1 VSVVVI
7 GLEHKQAPLSL
18 LEAMAI
24 GDADLHKVLAAL
36 SHRRNLQETVVLST
50 CLRTEVYSVV
60 DRFHDAVAEVY
71 EVLSDHSGI
80 STDELAARATVRFD
94 DDVTSHIF
102 SVTAGLE
109 STVLGESEVVGQVRR
124 AFEHAREEGV
134 CGPVLSA
141 LFQHALQTG
150 KRVRTETGIA
160 RGTTS
165 FAHAAVTVA
174 RGQGGQSGEAGQSGQ
189 AGQAGEGLRDKR
201 VVVVGAGEMGLG
213 VSRALCDI
221 PAASAPRSIVVVS
234 RSLARAEDLVRQAAC
249 GSKLRAGA
257 LEGVHAELAEADVVL
272 SAVAAESHVLSAAH
286 FSGVVG
292 PMLVVD
298 LGVPRNVDPVVAT
311 LPSVTLLDMD
321 TLSASVS
328 RALGD
333 REEESVAARVIVADE
348 VERFR
353 TASRQRG
360 AAPVIAALRARLE
373 SLRVSELERHRA
385 QLADLSEGEWEQV
398 DVATR
403 AAMAKMLHEPTMLL
417 KETAGTPRGE
427 RLVEALRILFDL

>member
-1 VSVVVI
+1 MSVVVI
-7 GLEHKQAPLSL
+7 GLQHKQAPLSL
-18 LEAMAI
+18 LEAVAVS
-24 GDADLHKVLAAL
+24 DADLHKVLAAL

-60 DRFHDAVAEVY
+60 DRFHDAVAEIY
-71 EVLSDHSGI
+71 EVLSEHSGV
-80 STDELAARATVRFD
+80 STEELAVRATVRFD
-94 DDVTSHIF
+94 DDVTSHLF

-174 RGQGGQSGEAGQSGQ
+174 RGEDGW
-189 AGQAGEGLRDKR
+189 GLRDKR

-221 PAASAPRSIVVVS
+221 PEAAAPRSIVVVS
-234 RSLARAEDLVRQAAC
+234 RSRARAEELVREAA
-249 GSKLRAGA
+249 STTKLGVGA
-257 LEGVHAELAEADVVL
+257 LESVHAELAEADVVL
-272 SAVAAESHVLSAAH
+272 SAVAAESHVLTAAH
-286 FSGVVG
+286 FSGVAG

-298 LGVPRNVDPVVAT
+298 LGVPRNVDPVVGT

-321 TLSASVS
+321 TLSASVT

-333 REEESVAARVIVADE
+333 RQEESVAARAIIADE

-373 SLRVSELERHRA
+373 SLRLSELERNRA

-398 DVATR
+398 DAATR

>member
-7 GLEHKQAPLSL
+7 GLQHKQAPLAL
-18 LEAMAI
+18 LEAVAV

-71 EVLSDHSGI
+71 EVLSEHSGI
-80 STDELAARATVRFD
+80 STEELAVRATVRFD
-94 DDVTSHIF
+94 DDVTSHLF

-141 LFQHALQTG
+141 LFQHALATG

-174 RGQGGQSGEAGQSGQ
+174 RGEEGG
-189 AGQAGEGLRDKR
+189 GLRDKR

-221 PAASAPRSIVVVS
+221 PAAFAPRSIVVVS
-234 RSLARAEDLVRQAAC
+234 RSLARAEELVNEAAC

-257 LEGVHAELAEADVVL
+257 LDGVHAELAQADVVL
-272 SAVAAESHVLSAAH
+272 SAVAAESHVLRAAH
-286 FSGVVG
+286 FTGVAG

-298 LGVPRNVDPVVAT
+298 LGVPRNVDPIVGT
-311 LPSVTLLDMD
+311 LPSVALLDMD
-321 TLSASVS
+321 TLSASVA

-333 REEESVAARVIVADE
+333 REEESVGARAIIADE

-360 AAPVIAALRARLE
+360 AAPVIAALRARIE
-373 SLRVSELERHRA
+373 SMRVSELERHRA
-385 QLADLSEGEWEQV
+385 QLADLTEGEWEQV

>member
-1 VSVVVI
+1 MSVVVI
-7 GLEHKQAPLSL
+7 GLQHKQAPLPL
-18 LEAMAI
+18 LEAVAV

-71 EVLSDHSGI
+71 EVLSEHSGV
-80 STDELAARATVRFD
+80 STEELAVRATVRFD
-94 DDVTSHIF
+94 DDVTSHLF

-174 RGQGGQSGEAGQSGQ
+174 RGEDGW
-189 AGQAGEGLRDKR
+189 GLRDKR
-201 VVVVGAGEMGLG
+201 VIVVGAGEMGLG

-221 PAASAPRSIVVVS
+221 PDAAAPRSIVVVS
-234 RSLARAEDLVRQAAC
+234 RSLARAKELVSEAAC
-249 GSKLRAGA
+249 GPKLRFGA

-286 FSGVVG
+286 FSGVAG

-298 LGVPRNVDPVVAT
+298 LGVPRNVDPVVGT

-321 TLSASVS
+321 TLSASVT
-328 RALGD
+328 RALGG
-333 REEESVAARVIVADE
+333 REEESVAARAIIADE
-348 VERFR
+348 AERFR

-360 AAPVIAALRARLE
+360 AAPVIASLRARLE

-385 QLADLSEGEWEQV
+385 LLADLSEGEWEQV

>member
-7 GLEHKQAPLSL
+7 GLEHKQAPLAL
-18 LEAMAI
+18 LEAVAV

-60 DRFHDAVAEVY
+60 DRFHDAVAEIY
-71 EVLSDHSGI
+71 EVLSEHSGV
-80 STDELAARATVRFD
+80 STDELAARATIRFD
-94 DDVTSHIF
+94 DDVTSHLF

-124 AFEHAREEGV
+124 AFEHAQSEGV

-174 RGQGGQSGEAGQSGQ
+174 RGEDGG
-189 AGQAGEGLRDKR
+189 GLRHKR

-213 VSRALCDI
+213 VSRALCEI
-221 PAASAPRSIVVVS
+221 PAASAPRSVVVVS
-234 RSLARAEDLVRQAAC
+234 RSLVRAEELVREAAC

-257 LEGVHAELAEADVVL
+257 LDGVHAELAQADVVL
-272 SAVAAESHVLSAAH
+272 SAVAAESHVLRAAH
-286 FSGVVG
+286 FTGVAG

-298 LGVPRNVDPVVAT
+298 LGVPRNVDPLVGT

-333 REEESVAARVIVADE
+333 REEESVGARAIVADE

-360 AAPVIAALRARLE
+360 AAPVIAALRARIE
-373 SLRVSELERHRA
+373 SMRVSELERHRA
-385 QLADLSEGEWEQV
+385 QLADLTEGEWEQV

>member
-1 VSVVVI
+1 MSVVVI
-7 GLEHKQAPLSL
+7 GLQHKQAPLAL
-18 LEAMAI
+18 LEAVAV

-60 DRFHDAVAEVY
+60 DRFHDAVAEIY
-71 EVLSDHSGI
+71 EVLSEHSGV
-80 STDELAARATVRFD
+80 STEELAVRATVRFD
-94 DDVTSHIF
+94 DDVTSHLF

-174 RGQGGQSGEAGQSGQ
+174 RGEEGG
-189 AGQAGEGLRDKR
+189 GLRDKR

-221 PAASAPRSIVVVS
+221 PDAFAPRSIVVVS
-234 RSLARAEDLVRQAAC
+234 RSLARAEELVGEAAC

-257 LEGVHAELAEADVVL
+257 LDGVHAELAQADVVL
-272 SAVAAESHVLSAAH
+272 SAVAAESHVLRAAH
-286 FSGVVG
+286 FTGVAG

-298 LGVPRNVDPVVAT
+298 LGVPRNVDPVVGT

-333 REEESVAARVIVADE
+333 RAEESVGARAIVADE

-360 AAPVIAALRARLE
+360 AAPVIAALRARIE
-373 SLRVSELERHRA
+373 SMRVSELERHRA
-385 QLADLSEGEWEQV
+385 QLADLTEGEWEQV

-403 AAMAKMLHEPTMLL
+403 AAMAKMLHEPTRLL

>member
-7 GLEHKQAPLSL
+7 GLEHKQAPLAL
-18 LEAMAI
+18 LEAVAV

-60 DRFHDAVAEVY
+60 DRFHDAVAEIY
-71 EVLSDHSGI
+71 EVLSEHSGV
-80 STDELAARATVRFD
+80 STDELAARATIRFD
-94 DDVTSHIF
+94 DDVTSHLF

-124 AFEHAREEGV
+124 AFEHAQSEGV

-174 RGQGGQSGEAGQSGQ
+174 RGEDGG
-189 AGQAGEGLRDKR
+189 GLRDKR

-213 VSRALCDI
+213 VSRALCEI
-221 PAASAPRSIVVVS
+221 PAASAPRSVVVVS
-234 RSLARAEDLVRQAAC
+234 RSLSRAEELVREAAC

-257 LEGVHAELAEADVVL
+257 LDGVHAELAQADVVL
-272 SAVAAESHVLSAAH
+272 SAVAAESHVLRAAH
-286 FSGVVG
+286 FTGVAG

-298 LGVPRNVDPVVAT
+298 LGVPRNVDPVVGT

-333 REEESVAARVIVADE
+333 REEESVGARTIVADE

-360 AAPVIAALRARLE
+360 AAPVIAALRARIE
-373 SLRVSELERHRA
+373 SMRVSELERHRA
-385 QLADLSEGEWEQV
+385 QLADLTEGEWEQV

-417 KETAGTPRGE
+417 KDTAGTPRGE

>member
-7 GLEHKQAPLSL
+7 GLQHKQAPLSL
-18 LEAMAI
+18 LEAVAV

-71 EVLSDHSGI
+71 EVLSEHSGV

-94 DDVTSHIF
+94 DDVTSHLF

-174 RGQGGQSGEAGQSGQ
+174 RGED
-189 AGQAGEGLRDKR
+189 GEGLRDKR

-234 RSLARAEDLVRQAAC
+234 RSVARAEDLVREAAC

-298 LGVPRNVDPVVAT
+298 LGVPRNVDPVVGT
-311 LPSVTLLDMD
+311 LPSVALLDMD

-333 REEESVAARVIVADE
+333 REEESVAARAIVADE

-373 SLRVSELERHRA
+373 SQRVSELERHRA

-417 KETAGTPRGE
+417 KETAGTPRGD

>member
-1 VSVVVI
+1 MSVVVI
-7 GLEHKQAPLSL
+7 GLQHQQAPLSL
-18 LEAMAI
+18 LEAVVV
-24 GDADLHKVLAAL
+24 GDADLHKVLGAL

-71 EVLSDHSGI
+71 EVLSEHSGVPI
-80 STDELAARATVRFD
+80 DDLAAAATVRFD
-94 DDVTSHIF
+94 DDVTSHLF

-109 STVLGESEVVGQVRR
+109 STVVGESEVVGQVRR
-124 AFEHAREEGV
+124 AFEHAREDGV

-174 RGQGGQSGEAGQSGQ
+174 RGESGI
-189 AGQAGEGLRDKR
+189 GLRDKR
-201 VVVVGAGEMGLG
+201 VVVVGAGEMGFG
-213 VSRALCDI
+213 VTRALLDI
-221 PAASAPRSIVVVS
+221 PDASAPRSIVVVS
-234 RSLARAEDLVRQAAC
+234 RSRARAEDVVREVGGRSSSLHAA
-249 GSKLRAGA
+249 S
-257 LEGVHAELAEADVVL
+257 LENVHAELAEADVVL
-272 SAVAAESHVLSAAH
+272 SAAAAESHVLTAAH
-286 FSGVVG
+286 FSGVAN
-292 PMLVVD
+292 PMLVID
-298 LGVPRNVDPVVAT
+298 LGVPRNVDPAVGT

-333 REEESVAARVIVADE
+333 REEESVAARAIIADE

-373 SLRVSELERHRA
+373 SMRVSELERHRA

>member
-7 GLEHKQAPLSL
+7 GLQHKQAPLAL
-18 LEAMAI
+18 LEAVAV

-36 SHRRNLQETVVLST
+36 NHRRNLQETVVLST
-50 CLRTEVYSVV
+50 CLRTEVYAVV

-71 EVLSDHSGI
+71 EVLAEHSGVPEE
-80 STDELAARATVRFD
+80 ELAAQATIRFD
-94 DDVTSHIF
+94 DDVTSHLF
-102 SVTAGLE
+102 SVTSGLE
-109 STVLGESEVVGQVRR
+109 STVVGESEVVGQVRR
-124 AFEHAREEGV
+124 AFEYARDEGV

-174 RGQGGQSGEAGQSGQ
+174 RGDGGD
-189 AGQAGEGLRDKR
+189 GLREAR

-221 PAASAPRSIVVVS
+221 PAPSAPRSIVVVN
-234 RSLARAEDLVRQAAC
+234 RSLARAEELVRQA
-249 GSKLRAGA
+249 GEGTKLRAGP
-257 LEGVHAELAEADVVL
+257 LEGVHSELADADVVL
-272 SAVAAESHVLSAAH
+272 TAVAAESHVLTAAH
-286 FSGVVG
+286 FSGVAG

-298 LGVPRNVDPVVAT
+298 LGVPRNVDPIVGS
-311 LPSVTLLDMD
+311 LSSVTLLDMD
-321 TLSASVS
+321 TLSTSVS
-328 RALGD
+328 AALGV
-333 REEESVAARVIVADE
+333 RQEEAVAARLIVAAE

-373 SLRVSELERHRA
+373 SLRETELERHRA
-385 QLADLSEGEWEQV
+385 QLADLSEAEWEQV